1 MEKTP
6 SRHQLQ
12 WSQLLILWMGKLK
25 QHSQNLGSPRTSLT
39 LMLAAPLTNAIR
51 LGMDILCLLVH
62 LPHQTVNSVQQ
73 GTVPSTRAALP
84 AGVSR
89 GILAKCLK
97 GCCQLVFS
105 KCQMSAGFC
114 NGRSGPD
121 NPQRTFVGSG
131 KKVYSKR

>member
-39 LMLAAPLTNAIR
+39 LMLAAPLTNAIL

-73 GTVPSTRAALP
+73 GTVPSTRAALLGSFLGNISQMLE
-84 AGVSR
+84 GVLSV
-89 GILAKCLK
+89 GIQQVSNECRFLQWEVRA
-97 GCCQLVFS
+97 
-105 KCQMSAGFC
+105 
-114 NGRSGPD
+114 R
-121 NPQRTFVGSG
+121 
-131 KKVYSKR
+131 